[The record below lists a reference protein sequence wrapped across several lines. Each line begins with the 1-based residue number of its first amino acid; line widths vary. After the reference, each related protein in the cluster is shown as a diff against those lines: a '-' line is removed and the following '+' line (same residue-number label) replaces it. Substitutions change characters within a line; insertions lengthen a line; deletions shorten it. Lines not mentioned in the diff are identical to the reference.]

1 MDNRKKKQV
10 ISIFFIGLGLMTMIE
25 LGLVWAVE
33 GAFSSSW
40 PRTLLGLGMAG
51 AGMALVV
58 WSVRTLYAMGKGT
71 PAPMV
76 PTQYLVQAGPY
87 RWSRNPMTL
96 GASLFY
102 LGLAV
107 WAGSWAIFG
116 LVIIIFSLL
125 LTYIYIHESRE
136 LAERFGVEYQEYR
149 RKIPFLFPR
158 IPR

>member
-1 MDNRKKKQV
+1 
-10 ISIFFIGLGLMTMIE
+10 
-25 LGLVWAVE
+25 
-33 GAFSSSW
+33 
-40 PRTLLGLGMAG
+40 
-51 AGMALVV
+51 
-58 WSVRTLYAMGKGT
+58 
-71 PAPMV
+71 
-76 PTQYLVQAGPY
+76 
-87 RWSRNPMTL
+87 MTL